1 MFYNKRKTIGVFLN
15 RAELEFQQVLSRSL
29 TETAK
34 QCDYNIVY
42 LTSFGI
48 RETETMYDLYEKNV
62 VDFAPIEEFDA
73 IIVALDT
80 YDTPSFR
87 MKLIEGLKNRAHGP
101 VISFR
106 EASEGFYGILSDA
119 NSMVEELVK
128 HIANTHSARNICFM
142 AGYKGHYDSQIREQH
157 YRLAM
162 EELGLPVYENSIFY
176 GDMWKGKGEQA
187 YEFFFSDETYRPE
200 AIVCA
205 NDFMARALTIALEKH
220 GILVPQD
227 VMVSGVDNSPESC
240 DVLPQLTSISVDYEA
255 MAKEAVYL
263 VRDLLEGV
271 PRERNIYVPAKIL
284 FRESTKDCTDREDKR
299 SDEIYQKLIEIREK
313 HNRQSYFSTDM
324 DGCTDYAE
332 MKQIVAKNL
341 HLLGTC
347 KEFYLG
353 LLGEEKDHIRY
364 FKQDIT
370 SYAKLGMEIRDG
382 QILHVSGECFRQK
395 DLLPEEVCDDS
406 WKVYYIRV
414 LHNREKNFGY
424 TVVQFEN
431 PLDGPDE
438 FYHDWNLTLSQTINN
453 FYTTKYL
460 IRLNHENQ
468 EKSVTDYLTGLNNRR
483 GMEDYI
489 NKKWPEWI
497 LGNRYLI
504 CASVDVDGLKVIND
518 SYGHKEGDWAICAVA
533 EAIRK
538 AIGKYGIAART
549 GGDEFVFVLTGA
561 NAGLVRDV
569 ENQIHH
575 YLDEANAQS
584 GKPYRADCSMGHY
597 MTQITARESFEECMR
612 MSDIEMYKEKKAKK
626 VGR

>member
-34 QCDYNIVY
+34 QCDYNIVF

-106 EASEGFYGILSDA
+106 EESEGFYGILSDA

-128 HIANTHSARNICFM
+128 HIANTHSVRNICFM

-187 YEFFFSDETYRPE
+187 YEFFFSDETHRPE

-227 VMVSGVDNSPESC
+227 VMVSGVDNSPESR

-255 MAKEAVYL
+255 MEKEAV
-263 VRDLLEGV
+263 
-271 PRERNIYVPAKIL
+271 
-284 FRESTKDCTDREDKR
+284 
-299 SDEIYQKLIEIREK
+299 
-313 HNRQSYFSTDM
+313 
-324 DGCTDYAE
+324 
-332 MKQIVAKNL
+332 
-341 HLLGTC
+341 
-347 KEFYLG
+347 
-353 LLGEEKDHIRY
+353 
-364 FKQDIT
+364 
-370 SYAKLGMEIRDG
+370 
-382 QILHVSGECFRQK
+382 
-395 DLLPEEVCDDS
+395 
-406 WKVYYIRV
+406 
-414 LHNREKNFGY
+414 
-424 TVVQFEN
+424 
-431 PLDGPDE
+431 
-438 FYHDWNLTLSQTINN
+438 
-453 FYTTKYL
+453 
-460 IRLNHENQ
+460 
-468 EKSVTDYLTGLNNRR
+468 
-483 GMEDYI
+483 
-489 NKKWPEWI
+489 
-497 LGNRYLI
+497 
-504 CASVDVDGLKVIND
+504 
-518 SYGHKEGDWAICAVA
+518 
-533 EAIRK
+533 
-538 AIGKYGIAART
+538 
-549 GGDEFVFVLTGA
+549 
-561 NAGLVRDV
+561 
-569 ENQIHH
+569 
-575 YLDEANAQS
+575 
-584 GKPYRADCSMGHY
+584 
-597 MTQITARESFEECMR
+597 
-612 MSDIEMYKEKKAKK
+612 
-626 VGR
+626 

>member
-1 MFYNKRKTIGVFLN
+1 
-15 RAELEFQQVLSRSL
+15 
-29 TETAK
+29 
-34 QCDYNIVY
+34 
-42 LTSFGI
+42 
-48 RETETMYDLYEKNV
+48 
-62 VDFAPIEEFDA
+62 
-73 IIVALDT
+73 
-80 YDTPSFR
+80 
-87 MKLIEGLKNRAHGP
+87 
-101 VISFR
+101 
-106 EASEGFYGILSDA
+106 
-119 NSMVEELVK
+119 MVEELVK
-128 HIANTHSARNICFM
+128 HIANTHSVRNICFM
-142 AGYKGHYDSQIREQH
+142 AGYKEHYDSQIREQH

-187 YEFFFSDETYRPE
+187 YEFFFSDETHRPE

-414 LHNREKNFGY
+414 LHNREKISAIPLYSLKIRWTDRTNF
-424 TVVQFEN
+424 
-431 PLDGPDE
+431 
-438 FYHDWNLTLSQTINN
+438 IM
-453 FYTTKYL
+453 
-460 IRLNHENQ
+460 
-468 EKSVTDYLTGLNNRR
+468 TG
-483 GMEDYI
+483 I
-489 NKKWPEWI
+489 
-497 LGNRYLI
+497 
-504 CASVDVDGLKVIND
+504 
-518 SYGHKEGDWAICAVA
+518 
-533 EAIRK
+533 
-538 AIGKYGIAART
+538 
-549 GGDEFVFVLTGA
+549 
-561 NAGLVRDV
+561 
-569 ENQIHH
+569 
-575 YLDEANAQS
+575 
-584 GKPYRADCSMGHY
+584 
-597 MTQITARESFEECMR
+597 
-612 MSDIEMYKEKKAKK
+612 
-626 VGR
+626 

>member
-34 QCDYNIVY
+34 QFDYNIVF

-87 MKLIEGLKNRAHGP
+87 MKLIEGLKNRAHCP

-119 NSMVEELVK
+119 NSMVEELVE
-128 HIANTHSARNICFM
+128 HIANMHSAKNICFM
-142 AGYKGHYDSQIREQH
+142 AGYKGHYDSRIREQH

-162 EELGLPVYENSIFY
+162 EKLGLPVYANSVFY

-187 YEFFFSDETYRPE
+187 YEFFFSDATHRPD

-220 GILVPQD
+220 GISVPQD
-227 VMVSGVDNSPESC
+227 VMVSGVDNSPESR
-240 DVLPQLTSISVDYEA
+240 DVLPQLTSIAVDYEA

-263 VRDLLEGV
+263 VRDLIEGV
-271 PRERNIYVPAKIL
+271 TRECNTYVPAKIMY
-284 FRESTKDCTDREDKR
+284 RESTKDCTDREDKK

-341 HLLGTC
+341 RLLGNC

-353 LLGEEKDHIRY
+353 LLGEERDHIQY
-364 FKQDIT
+364 FQRDIT
-370 SYAKLGMEIRDG
+370 SSAKLGMVIRDG
-382 QILHVSGECFRQK
+382 QMLHVSGERFRQK

-453 FYTTKYL
+453 FYATKYL
-460 IRLNHENQ
+460 IRLNQENQ
-468 EKSVTDYLTGLNNRR
+468 EKSITDYLTGLNNRR

-489 NKKWPEWI
+489 NAKWPEWI

-518 SYGHKEGDWAICAVA
+518 TYGHKEGDWAICTVA
-533 EAIRK
+533 EAIRR

-561 NAGLVRDV
+561 NAGFIRDV
-569 ENQIHH
+569 ENQIRH
-575 YLDEANAQS
+575 YLDAVNADS
-584 GKPYRADCSMGHY
+584 GKPYRAECSMGHY

-612 MSDIEMYKEKKAKK
+612 MSDIEMYKEKKARK